1 MKKDYKFQT
10 VTNPRG
16 SMVTGRNGTHK
27 LAKID
32 WWVTRDGSLFIDGI
46 GISGRRL
53 NAGFFIDAESAEK
66 FITAL
71 KETL

>member
-1 MKKDYKFQT
+1 MRKDYEFKT
-10 VTNPRG
+10 ATNPQG

-71 KETL
+71 KEIL